1 MRYAWQ
7 IIDIGKSYLSPTTI
21 MLQPHIYA
29 PSCTCGKIECSV
41 QVSKNSA
48 SLAFTPDAASGRL
61 LSFAKI
67 IAAVPF
73 RQAHRAPKCSAII
86 VFSSYIFPLKTEL
99 PPKGVDCNSLAIQ
112 SYVEIKFGNQHKTFW
127 VIESQILRSVSHLL
141 SLRAGLL
148 CKMF

>member
-1 MRYAWQ
+1 
-7 IIDIGKSYLSPTTI
+7 
-21 MLQPHIYA
+21 MLRPHIYA

-112 SYVEIKFGNQHKTFW
+112 SYVEIIFGNQHKTFW
-127 VIESQILRSVSHLL
+127 VIESQISEIAITSTELAGWFIVQDVLKILL
-141 SLRAGLL
+141 LKVIKPRWS
-148 CKMF
+148 